1 MRAQEFI
8 VQDKNKEF
16 ERLVADI
23 LEIAPQAYEIWF
35 YGSRARGDHKP
46 SSDYDI
52 LVMIPDS
59 IVGGDFLDLQLALEK
74 LSAKYNNFDVQASHS
89 WNMISRSAREEGR
102 LIWQN
107 KSIIENSGKYKFFRP
122 GELTGSYT
130 YAQLQALGFRQS
142 QSGSWYIAVDKW
154 NELVRTNQISESES
168 LIEKRKRNK
177 RKSKTRK
184 IAYGG
189 WVYGYPAASG
199 ESGEGG
205 GDGGVAEGVK
215 DYLWHGSRHRN
226 KVLVPHK
233 ANDIGGKEES
243 NKNAIYATPN
253 AKVAIALG
261 LTTPGSDTGMFP
273 NDPQMVLFK
282 GDIRKGEMV
291 YLHKVPKSLFIKH
304 NSREWYS
311 KPDVKKIVVSSK
323 NIIEIPVD
331 KHLNLIRQATP
342 ADLELQKKYMK
353 QGVAEDTIYESLTQ
367 PYELIDWDKEDF
379 SESVKTWAALP
390 DGTYL
395 EIDFDQES
403 PDLNDWTVTFHRDD
417 TMDLTG
423 QGDAYRIF
431 ATVLFAIRKFVIDQ
445 NPDAISFSAFKNKD
459 ETGSRQSLYTALAKR
474 YANSL
479 GYIFSTK
486 EDAYHQHYI
495 FRKIRQKNKI
505 QEAIEYQR
513 HLKLINAHMKK
524 MGYQKLGGG
533 ADAQVYAK
541 TEDQVIKILIP
552 SDATNVSTAEIAFVE
567 FYKFCQA
574 NQRNPHLP
582 KFFKIQ
588 GQDYTDFYIDGE
600 RFIQIAQERL
610 TEIPAPSKYDDMLF
624 DMINSVENDAPLER
638 SYPGYELLYKTLQ
651 SVSKLG
657 KILGFDSDFIKTDD
671 DFNIMIRGQTLV
683 ITDPW
688 VNFKLTEN
696 GSEENEEQ
704 MDQDDFNQ
712 QDPGQPIPFPKGTT
726 SVDVSDPY
734 DWYKLGMIISDL
746 DDANPKAFG
755 TGAPSTVIAFGS
767 EQEEHKFLPYLKKL
781 GLKIHDIDKPEDTQ
795 KVVPA
800 KALIKH
806 LEENFADGR
815 NPQDKGDS
823 KRYNVPTKGKIST
836 LRKIAKQGGRRG
848 QLAHWMANMR
858 SGKQKAKK

>member
-1 MRAQEFI
+1 MRAKEFI
-8 VQDKNKEF
+8 NENIGKFK
-16 ERLVADI
+16 
-23 LEIAPQAYEIWF
+23 
-35 YGSRARGDHKP
+35 
-46 SSDYDI
+46 
-52 LVMIPDS
+52 
-59 IVGGDFLDLQLALEK
+59 FL
-74 LSAKYNNFDVQASHS
+74 
-89 WNMISRSAREEGR
+89 
-102 LIWQN
+102 
-107 KSIIENSGKYKFFRP
+107 RP
-122 GELTGSYT
+122 GELKGSYT
-130 YAQLQALGFRQS
+130 DAQLQALGFKKS
-142 QSGSWYIAVDKW
+142 QTGSWVISQDKW
-154 NELVRTNQISESES
+154 KQLVQNKLISETET
-168 LIEKRKRNK
+168 INEKRKK
-177 RKSKTRK
+177 IKQKSKTRR

-189 WVYGYPAASG
+189 WIYGYPAASG

-205 GDGGVAEGVK
+205 GDGGGV
-215 DYLWHGSRHRN
+215 
-226 KVLVPHK
+226 
-233 ANDIGGKEES
+233 EES
-243 NKNAIYATPN
+243 
-253 AKVAIALG
+253 
-261 LTTPGSDTGMFP
+261 
-273 NDPQMVLFK
+273 
-282 GDIRKGEMV
+282 
-291 YLHKVPKSLFIKH
+291 
-304 NSREWYS
+304 
-311 KPDVKKIVVSSK
+311 
-323 NIIEIPVD
+323 
-331 KHLNLIRQATP
+331 LN
-342 ADLELQKKYMK
+342 
-353 QGVAEDTIYESLTQ
+353 Q
-367 PYELIDWDKEDF
+367 PYNLIDWDQVDF
-379 SESVKTWAALP
+379 GQPITTWAALP

-395 EIDFDQES
+395 EIEFNQES
-403 PDLNDWTVTFHRDD
+403 PAFNDWEVSFHRDD
-417 TMDLTG
+417 TMNLTG

-445 NPDAISFSAFKNKD
+445 NPDEISFSAFKNKD

-474 YANSL
+474 YATNL
-479 GYIFSTK
+479 GYTFSTK

-552 SDATNVSTAEIAFVE
+552 SDSTNVSTAEIAFVE

-610 TEIPAPSKYDDMLF
+610 TEIPAPSRYDDMLF

-671 DFNIMIRGQTLV
+671 DFNIMLRGQTLV

-746 DDANPKAFG
+746 DDVNPKAFG

-858 SGKQKAKK
+858 SGKKRNKK

>member
-1 MRAQEFI
+1 MRAKEFI
-8 VQDKNKEF
+8 NENIGKFK
-16 ERLVADI
+16 
-23 LEIAPQAYEIWF
+23 
-35 YGSRARGDHKP
+35 
-46 SSDYDI
+46 
-52 LVMIPDS
+52 
-59 IVGGDFLDLQLALEK
+59 FL
-74 LSAKYNNFDVQASHS
+74 
-89 WNMISRSAREEGR
+89 
-102 LIWQN
+102 
-107 KSIIENSGKYKFFRP
+107 RP
-122 GELTGSYT
+122 GELKGSYT
-130 YAQLQALGFRQS
+130 DSQLRNLGFRQN
-142 QSGSWYIAVDKW
+142 QSGHWFISVDKW
-154 NELVRTNQISESES
+154 NELVRTKQISESES
-168 LIEKRKRNK
+168 LVEKRKKNK
-177 RKSKTRK
+177 QKSKTPR

-189 WVYGYPAASG
+189 WIYGYPAASG

-205 GDGGVAEGVK
+205 GDGGVAE
-215 DYLWHGSRHRN
+215 
-226 KVLVPHK
+226 
-233 ANDIGGKEES
+233 
-243 NKNAIYATPN
+243 
-253 AKVAIALG
+253 
-261 LTTPGSDTGMFP
+261 DTGDK
-273 NDPQMVLFK
+273 NPQWLYHATYRPLLK
-282 GDIRKGEMV
+282 SIKAHGLGGDRAQAKWEDSRPGVV
-291 YLHKVPKSLFIKH
+291 YLALDPNVAESYAESSDVVPDDWL
-304 NSREWYS
+304 
-311 KPDVKKIVVSSK
+311 DKIVILKIAANKLDKSRLFVDRNVQDNEGDTLEYHGVIPLS
-323 NIIEIPVD
+323 NIS
-331 KHLNLIRQATP
+331 LY
-342 ADLELQKKYMK
+342 KK
-353 QGVAEDTIYESLTQ
+353 GVAEDTIYESLTQ
-367 PYELIDWDKEDF
+367 PYELIDWDQVDF
-379 SESVKTWAALP
+379 GQPITTWAALP

-395 EIDFDQES
+395 EIEFNQES
-403 PDLNDWTVTFHRDD
+403 PAFNDWEVSFHRDD
-417 TMDLTG
+417 TMNLTG

-445 NPDAISFSAFKNKD
+445 NPDEISFSAFKNKD

-474 YANSL
+474 YATSL
-479 GYIFSTK
+479 GYTFSTK

-671 DFNIMIRGQTLV
+671 DFNIMLRGQTLV

-696 GSEENEEQ
+696 GSKENEEQ
-704 MDQDDFNQ
+704 MDQDDFDQ

>member
-1 MRAQEFI
+1 MRAKEFI
-8 VQDKNKEF
+8 NENIGKFK
-16 ERLVADI
+16 
-23 LEIAPQAYEIWF
+23 
-35 YGSRARGDHKP
+35 
-46 SSDYDI
+46 
-52 LVMIPDS
+52 
-59 IVGGDFLDLQLALEK
+59 FL
-74 LSAKYNNFDVQASHS
+74 
-89 WNMISRSAREEGR
+89 
-102 LIWQN
+102 
-107 KSIIENSGKYKFFRP
+107 RP
-122 GELTGSYT
+122 GELKGSYT
-130 YAQLQALGFRQS
+130 DAQLQALGFKKS
-142 QSGSWYIAVDKW
+142 QTGSWVIAQDKW
-154 NELVRTNQISESES
+154 KQLVQNKLISETET
-168 LIEKRKRNK
+168 INEKRKK
-177 RKSKTRK
+177 IKQKSKTRR

-189 WVYGYPAASG
+189 WIYGYPAASG

-205 GDGGVAEGVK
+205 GDGGGV
-215 DYLWHGSRHRN
+215 
-226 KVLVPHK
+226 
-233 ANDIGGKEES
+233 EES
-243 NKNAIYATPN
+243 
-253 AKVAIALG
+253 
-261 LTTPGSDTGMFP
+261 
-273 NDPQMVLFK
+273 
-282 GDIRKGEMV
+282 
-291 YLHKVPKSLFIKH
+291 
-304 NSREWYS
+304 
-311 KPDVKKIVVSSK
+311 
-323 NIIEIPVD
+323 
-331 KHLNLIRQATP
+331 LN
-342 ADLELQKKYMK
+342 
-353 QGVAEDTIYESLTQ
+353 Q
-367 PYELIDWDKEDF
+367 PYNLIDWDQVDF
-379 SESVKTWAALP
+379 GQPITTWAALP

-395 EIDFDQES
+395 EIEFNQES
-403 PDLNDWTVTFHRDD
+403 PAFNDWEVSFHRDD
-417 TMDLTG
+417 TMNLTG

-445 NPDAISFSAFKNKD
+445 NPDEISFSAFKNKD

-474 YANSL
+474 YATSL
-479 GYIFSTK
+479 GYTFSTK

-671 DFNIMIRGQTLV
+671 DFNIMLRGQTLV

-696 GSEENEEQ
+696 GSKENEEQ
-704 MDQDDFNQ
+704 MDQDDFDQ

>member
-1 MRAQEFI
+1 MRAKEFI
-8 VQDKNKEF
+8 NENIGKFK
-16 ERLVADI
+16 
-23 LEIAPQAYEIWF
+23 
-35 YGSRARGDHKP
+35 
-46 SSDYDI
+46 
-52 LVMIPDS
+52 
-59 IVGGDFLDLQLALEK
+59 FL
-74 LSAKYNNFDVQASHS
+74 
-89 WNMISRSAREEGR
+89 
-102 LIWQN
+102 
-107 KSIIENSGKYKFFRP
+107 RP
-122 GELTGSYT
+122 GELKGSYT
-130 YAQLQALGFRQS
+130 DAQLQALGFKKS
-142 QSGSWYIAVDKW
+142 QTGSWVIAQDKW
-154 NELVRTNQISESES
+154 KQLVQNKLISETET
-168 LIEKRKRNK
+168 INEKRKK
-177 RKSKTRK
+177 IKQKSKTRR

-189 WVYGYPAASG
+189 WIYGYPAASG

-205 GDGGVAEGVK
+205 GDAGVAEGVENNDTAISLSRLGKFHKGIDTLVEFVPERATARYALHPDKWESTFFSLTNK
-215 DYLWHGSRHRN
+215 DPRKLKYYNPKKIAIPPGT
-226 KVLVPHK
+226 LVG
-233 ANDIGGKEES
+233 DM
-243 NKNAIYATPN
+243 
-253 AKVAIALG
+253 AIANRFYRAE
-261 LTTPGSDTGMFP
+261 TSEEK
-273 NDPQMVLFK
+273 QK
-282 GDIRKGEMV
+282 YAQAYRQ
-291 YLHKVPKSLFIKH
+291 SLAP
-304 NSREWYS
+304 Y
-311 KPDVKKIVVSSK
+311 
-323 NIIEIPVD
+323 PVD
-331 KHLNLIRQATP
+331 VSQYRMPELLIPR
-342 ADLELQKKYMK
+342 

-367 PYELIDWDKEDF
+367 PYELIDWDQVDF
-379 SESVKTWAALP
+379 GQPITTWAALP

-395 EIDFDQES
+395 EIEFNQES
-403 PDLNDWTVTFHRDD
+403 PAFNDWEVSFHRDD
-417 TMDLTG
+417 TMNLTG

-445 NPDAISFSAFKNKD
+445 NPDEISFSAFKNKD

-474 YANSL
+474 YATNL
-479 GYIFSTK
+479 EYTFSTK

-671 DFNIMIRGQTLV
+671 DFNIMLRGQTLV

-696 GSEENEEQ
+696 GSKENEEQ

-823 KRYNVPTKGKIST
+823 KRYGIPKHPTLSQLDKIGKGSG
-836 LRKIAKQGGRRG
+836 RKA
-848 QLAHWMANMR
+848 QLARWQANMR
-858 SGKQKAKK
+858 RGSAK

>member
-8 VQDKNKEF
+8 VQDKNNKF

-102 LIWQN
+102 LIWKN
-107 KSIIENSGKYKFFRP
+107 KSIIENSGKYKFLRP
-122 GELTGSYT
+122 GELKGSYT
-130 YAQLQALGFRQS
+130 DAQLQALGFKKS
-142 QSGSWYIAVDKW
+142 QTGSWVIAQDKW
-154 NELVRTNQISESES
+154 KQLVQNKLISETET
-168 LIEKRKRNK
+168 INEKRKK
-177 RKSKTRK
+177 IKQKSKTRR

-189 WVYGYPAASG
+189 WIYGYPAASG

-205 GDGGVAEGVK
+205 GDGGG
-215 DYLWHGSRHRN
+215 L
-226 KVLVPHK
+226 
-233 ANDIGGKEES
+233 EES
-243 NKNAIYATPN
+243 
-253 AKVAIALG
+253 
-261 LTTPGSDTGMFP
+261 
-273 NDPQMVLFK
+273 
-282 GDIRKGEMV
+282 
-291 YLHKVPKSLFIKH
+291 
-304 NSREWYS
+304 
-311 KPDVKKIVVSSK
+311 
-323 NIIEIPVD
+323 
-331 KHLNLIRQATP
+331 LN
-342 ADLELQKKYMK
+342 
-353 QGVAEDTIYESLTQ
+353 Q
-367 PYELIDWDKEDF
+367 PYNLIDWDQVDF
-379 SESVKTWAALP
+379 GQPITTWAALP

-395 EIDFDQES
+395 EIEFNQES
-403 PDLNDWTVTFHRDD
+403 PAFNDWEVSFHRDD
-417 TMDLTG
+417 TMNLTG

-445 NPDAISFSAFKNKD
+445 NPDEISFSAFKNKD

-474 YANSL
+474 YATSL
-479 GYIFSTK
+479 GYTFSTK

-552 SDATNVSTAEIAFVE
+552 SDSTNVSTAEIAFVE

-610 TEIPAPSKYDDMLF
+610 TEIPAPSRYDDMLF

-671 DFNIMIRGQTLV
+671 DFNIMLRGQTLV